1 MKHNVAVVLLATLL
15 ASSTAFADSGLN
27 PSNQVVIGTLSIV
40 ASPVL
45 SVIGSAKGKTDF
57 LVMPMVGSILI
68 VTGIHDGGGESVEV
82 VVESAAQAGKW
93 MLRMSGDAFRAS
105 GVAAGQAL
113 TVSAVTGGRLLVFS
127 GKVLAFIPD
136 TVGNALLEHSRVPS

>member
-1 MKHNVAVVLLATLL
+1 MKRNIAVVLFATLL
-15 ASSTAFADSGLN
+15 ASSAAFANSGLN
-27 PSNQVVIGTLSIV
+27 PSDRVVTGTLSIV

-45 SVIGSAKGKTDF
+45 SVNSSAKGNGEF
-57 LVMPMVGSILI
+57 LVMPVAGSILI
-68 VTGIHDGGGESVEV
+68 VTGILDGGVESVEV